1 MRLGKQEEKLN
12 GEVPTWKTEIL
23 GDLKAGR
30 WAQEEVIQKSCLWSS
45 NYRCKCRYILLWILL
60 DFPQVLYAWA
70 SLTPT
75 IATDESFYLDNPIG
89 ARWLTFLDNLI
100 FFKKKGRKMGDSAD
114 INANS
119 KTSLYLYE
127 MNFNTENYLRVLDE
141 AVEEIKNSETQYIQM
156 DNAKYHWTTEV
167 LEFYYRE
174 KDIKV
179 IDWSPYPP
187 DLNPIEN
194 IWVIM
199 KQKLE
204 GRNFTTMISL
214 KTKYTT
220 FGEFVLKK
228 HVLVYMI
235 E

>member
-1 MRLGKQEEKLN
+1 MKNSKEKW
-12 GEVPTWKTEIL
+12 EKI
-23 GDLKAGR
+23 GD
-30 WAQEEVIQKSCLWSS
+30 WVIYKIQ
-45 NYRCKCRYILLWILL
+45 I
-60 DFPQVLYAWA
+60 
-70 SLTPT
+70 SLTFS
-75 IATDESFYLDNPIG
+75 TDETSFYLDNPIG
-89 ARWLTFLDNLI
+89 VRWLKDLDNLI
-100 FFKKKGRKMGDSAD
+100 FSKKKGRKMGDRAD

-127 MNFNTENYLRVLDE
+127 MNFNTENYFRVLDE
-141 AVEEIKNSETQYIQM
+141 AVEEIKIQKL
-156 DNAKYHWTTEV
+156 NTFKWTTQNIIGR
-167 LEFYYRE
+167 LKCLNSIE

-179 IDWSPYPP
+179 IDWSQYPP

-194 IWVIM
+194 IWAMM

-204 GRNFTTMISL
+204 GRNFTTMTSL